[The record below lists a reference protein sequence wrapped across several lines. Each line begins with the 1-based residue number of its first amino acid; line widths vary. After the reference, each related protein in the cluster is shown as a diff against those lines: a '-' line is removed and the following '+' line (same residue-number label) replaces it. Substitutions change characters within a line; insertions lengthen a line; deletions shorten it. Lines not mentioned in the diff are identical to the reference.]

1 MGDTP
6 CIDSGMQ
13 SFSDIIAAFGGVV
26 PFRDAM
32 GLPDV
37 NARQM
42 KQRDSIP
49 AGYWPRTVEAAKERE
64 IEGVTF
70 EALAKIAKAKLDE
83 AAKIKA
89 ERVA

>member
-1 MGDTP
+1 MN
-6 CIDSGMQ
+6 

-49 AGYWPRTVEAAKERE
+49 AGYWPRVVDEAAKRSLD
-64 IEGVTF
+64 GVTL
-70 EALAKIAKAKLDE
+70 EALAEIARAKLDE
-83 AAKIKA
+83 ATRAKVGA
-89 ERVA
+89 AQ

>member
-1 MGDTP
+1 
-6 CIDSGMQ
+6 MQ
-13 SFSDIIAAFGGVV
+13 SFSDIITAYGGVV

-49 AGYWPRTVEAAKERE
+49 AGYWPRVVETAAEAK
-64 IEGVTF
+64 IDGVTL
-70 EALAKIAKAKLDE
+70 ELLARLAAAKLDE
-83 AAKIKA
+83 TNRAKLEAAQ
-89 ERVA
+89 